1 MPDQYYSPVGQCIYC
16 LTKQLPTDK
25 GRFGDEHIIPFALGG
40 NLILREASCDNCAR
54 IINTQIETPV
64 LFKEWGYLRI
74 KRNFPTRSKS
84 STRRTHV
91 KLMKRDGSPMKM
103 PISDYSCPVPLYK
116 FKQAR
121 ILSGLPRGD
130 DNLHWTMDILTTKAE
145 EEAAQRKYP
154 EWNWAHSIQALPYQ
168 FARLLAKIGFSYVVA
183 EYGLNG
189 FRPLT
194 TDIILGQSDDY
205 FFHVGGSLEVPEAI
219 PGNDHVTKISLL
231 FTSTTRSLIIVD
243 IRLFSQI
250 RTPEYHVVVG
260 EIDLSIAE
268 HLATFER
275 HRAAKKFQNLNNAA
289 NSAL

>member
-16 LTKQLPTDK
+16 LTKQLPTGK
-25 GRFGDEHIIPFALGG
+25 HRFGDEHIIPFALGG
-40 NLILREASCDNCAR
+40 NLILREASCDYCAG
-54 IINTQIETPV
+54 IINKQIETPV

-74 KRNFPTRSKS
+74 KRNFPTRSKLT
-84 STRRTHV
+84 TRRTHV
-91 KLMKRDGSPMKM
+91 KLRKRDGSPMKM

-121 ILSGLPRGD
+121 ILSGLPRS
-130 DNLHWTMDILTTKAE
+130 DNNLDWTMDMLTTKEE

-154 EWNWAHSIQALPYQ
+154 EWNQQHFIQALPYQ

-183 EYGLNG
+183 EYGLKG

-194 TDIILGQSDDY
+194 TDIVLGQSDDY
-205 FFHVGGSLEVPEAI
+205 FLYVGGSLEIPDAI
-219 PGNDHVTKISLL
+219 PGNDHLTKISLL
-231 FTSTTRSLIIVD
+231 FTCATRSLIIVN

-260 EIDLSIAE
+260 EIDLRIAE
-268 HLATFER
+268 HLATFEQ
-275 HRAAKKFQNLNNAA
+275 HRVAGKFPNLIK
-289 NSAL
+289 SSQ